1 MHSLTGSVLF
11 SCPNKSSL
19 TRVMGTFSPCGQAEA
34 VGDMVGVSLPTLCK
48 EALQGL
54 ESREDM
60 AGIKVSSAAM
70 EG

>member
-1 MHSLTGSVLF
+1 
-11 SCPNKSSL
+11 
-19 TRVMGTFSPCGQAEA
+19 MGTFSPCGQAEA